1 MNKRIFKL
9 LILISCNI
17 LIVIPLI
24 IHIAYKCIPSFEFI
38 KSEWEAGDILSYY
51 GVAISSIM
59 TLYLGTITYYQNQ
72 WMKGIAVKA
81 NKISMDLL
89 EIEKLNKKAYAN
101 FILRKCKVVNKGDEL
116 LLHIELRNSSK
127 NDIISAD
134 FSENV
139 YFYVDDR
146 WNEIIH
152 KSDDMRTIYYKEKVY
167 ANIRDGTY
175 VSTNLKLFESEKPY
189 IFSFKV
195 EFVSIFGYN
204 TQQLFYLHIE
214 GNRIIETLTVI
225 DDNMKNE

>member
-9 LILISCNI
+9 FIFICCII

-24 IHIAYKCIPSFEFI
+24 IHIAYKSIPSFEFI
-38 KSEWEAGDILSYY
+38 KSEWGAGDILSYY
-51 GVAISSIM
+51 GVAISGIM
-59 TLYLGTITYYQNQ
+59 TLYLGIISYYQNQ
-72 WMKGIAVKA
+72 WMKGIASKS
-81 NKISMDLL
+81 NTISMDLL

-101 FILRKCKVVNKGDEL
+101 FLTRKCKIANEGDKL

-146 WNEIIH
+146 WNEIID
-152 KSDDMRTIYYKEKVY
+152 KSDGMRTIYYKDKVY
-167 ANIRDGTY
+167 AKIIDGAY
-175 VSTNLKLFESEKPY
+175 VSADLELFQTEQPY

-195 EFVSIFGYN
+195 KFVSIFGYT
-204 TQQLFYLHIE
+204 TQQLFYLQIE
-214 GNRIIETLTVI
+214 GKNIIETLTVI
-225 DDNMKNE
+225 EDYIKNE